1 MCLACE
7 MDAWWLPAIEAARE
21 AKASRD
27 TADLTLVPFAAAST
41 PDGAARFGEAD
52 RVGTGDGDLSIGWLF
67 EPAAPA
73 FPPELPIGGAEFRNA
88 SAPLNLSPAGRGRIA
103 PWRDPGE
110 GEPPAELHSIEVPS
124 PGMAGDAP
132 TPTSPLLGEVQGSA
146 SSPEDLHKAGRR
158 SPSQPNPFRCEEP
171 GSR

>member
-41 PDGAARFGEAD
+41 PDGAAPAAGHAA
-52 RVGTGDGDLSIGWLF
+52 GDASLSVGWLF
-67 EPAAPA
+67 EPVAPRPAAEKQRQA
-73 FPPELPIGGAEFRNA
+73 PER
-88 SAPLNLSPAGRGRIA
+88 
-103 PWRDPGE
+103 
-110 GEPPAELHSIEVPS
+110 
-124 PGMAGDAP
+124 
-132 TPTSPLLGEVQGSA
+132 
-146 SSPEDLHKAGRR
+146 
-158 SPSQPNPFRCEEP
+158 PNPFRCEEP